1 MQKEDIVKSYFKSW
15 VDKNIEPLGNIFSDD
30 IVYSE
35 CYGPQY
41 HGLPQVLKWFS
52 DWNING
58 TVLKWEIKNFIH
70 QGAFTAVEWYFECD
84 YNNEISGFDGV
95 SIIEFN
101 KNMKIISLK
110 EFQSK
115 SEHNY
120 PYE

>member
-1 MQKEDIVKSYFKSW
+1 MQKEDIVKNYFQAW
-15 VDKNIEPLGNIFSDD
+15 LDKNIEPLGNIFSDD
-30 IVYSE
+30 IVYTE
-35 CYGPQY
+35 CYGPEY

-70 QGAFTAVEWYFECD
+70 QGAFTAVEWYFECNYD
-84 YNNEISGFDGV
+84 NEISGFDGV
-95 SIIEFN
+95 SIVEFN
-101 KNMKIISLK
+101 ENMKIVSLK

>member
-1 MQKEDIVKSYFKSW
+1 MQKEDIVKNYFQAW
-15 VDKNIEPLGNIFSDD
+15 LDKNIEPLGNIFSDD
-30 IVYSE
+30 IVYTE
-35 CYGPQY
+35 CYGPEY

-70 QGAFTAVEWYFECD
+70 QGAFTAVEWYFECNYD
-84 YNNEISGFDGV
+84 NKISGFDGV
-95 SIIEFN
+95 SIVEFN
-101 KNMKIISLK
+101 ENMKIVSLK